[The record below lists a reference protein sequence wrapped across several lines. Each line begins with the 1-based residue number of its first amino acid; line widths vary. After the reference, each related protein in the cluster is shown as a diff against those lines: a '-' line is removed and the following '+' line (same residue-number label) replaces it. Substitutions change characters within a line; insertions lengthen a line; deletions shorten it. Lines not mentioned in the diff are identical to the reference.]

1 MINNLYFLL
10 SIGGASVNVDLL
22 QILADI
28 FAKPAYAVLGS
39 NACLLC
45 KN

>member
-28 FAKPAYAVLGS
+28 FAKLAYAALG
-39 NACLLC
+39 LYIFM
-45 KN
+45 